1 MLLAYYLKDFIPA
14 TYEIEFIRKS
24 DFYSFLVL
32 LPQEFHNKRIKN
44 CKKPELKPQTLEC
57 LTSIVQV
64 FNYVACC
71 EFVNAREPRNMF
83 MNIKKFTN
91 VLFYY
96 L

>member
-1 MLLAYYLKDFIPA
+1 MLLAYYSKDFIPA
-14 TYEIEFIRKS
+14 LSILKS

-32 LPQEFHNKRIKN
+32 LPQEFHDKQIKN
-44 CKKPELKPQTLEC
+44 CKKPELKSQTLEC
-57 LTSIVQV
+57 LTSIVQG

-71 EFVNAREPRNMF
+71 EFVKAPELRNMF